1 MVGIKILDN
10 EISLYSY
17 LRNKNFLGD
26 LYKLFIRS
34 IKNKIMCAVKNDN
47 DKHKIFK

>member
-1 MVGIKILDN
+1 MMGIKLLDN
-10 EISLYSY
+10 KISLYSY

-34 IKNKIMCAVKNDN
+34 IKNKIMYGVKMVMISIN
-47 DKHKIFK
+47 F